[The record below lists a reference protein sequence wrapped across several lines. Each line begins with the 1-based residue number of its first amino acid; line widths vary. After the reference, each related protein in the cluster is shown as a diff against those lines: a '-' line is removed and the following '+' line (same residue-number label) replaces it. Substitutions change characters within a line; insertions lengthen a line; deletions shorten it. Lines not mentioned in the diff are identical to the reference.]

1 MKTSACSSS
10 SPIRTTKSIN
20 RSRWARKAS
29 RSEQADRRT
38 TWPLSVRVIQEPP
51 VVCTWIIAGA
61 FASEA
66 LGQHCLDPPLPP
78 QPPPTVEGASPPVHI
93 GNRDLDQVPQLVH
106 ASSDHARQGPFW
118 YLVPRILQR
127 PGHFKPRGGDHRH

>member
-10 SPIRTTKSIN
+10 SPIRTTKSTN

-51 VVCTWIIAGA
+51 AVCTRFIAGA
-61 FASEA
+61 FAGVNPPKA
-66 LGQHCLDPPLPP
+66 FGQHCLDPPLPP
-78 QPPPTVEGASPPVHI
+78 QPLPTVEGASRPVHV
-93 GNRDLDQVPQLVH
+93 GNRDLDQAPQLLP
-106 ASSDHARQGPFW
+106 ASSTHPLHDPFHSPSPSIH
-118 YLVPRILQR
+118 PRPTL
-127 PGHFKPRGGDHRH
+127 